1 MVLILV
7 LVREEL
13 ISEDWDLVKRLLP
26 SDWQASA
33 RQCGALRRSRNVA
46 SAETLLR
53 LILLHVAGGL
63 SLRQTV
69 VRAEIF
75 GWASLSDVALLKR
88 LRASANW
95 LESLCWGL
103 WSSWDWPPGVAPG
116 RRWRIV
122 DATTAQEPG
131 ATGIDWRVHYVVGLP
146 SLACE
151 FVAVTNCRGAETL
164 CRIPVRPADVLLADR
179 GYSHRAGVDWVL
191 SQKADVIVR
200 HQGPNFPLLES
211 RSRAFDLLSALRGL
225 HQHEPGTWKVCF
237 QYQERTWAVWLH
249 AVRKSAAAAQ
259 HTREALRKE
268 HGAGV
273 QAQPL
278 ELGEYVVVLPSL
290 RPAAVP
296 APAVLGLYRG
306 RWQIE
311 LVFKRLKSLLGV
323 GELAKYDDASA
334 KAWLQAKLLTA
345 LLMERLEREAF
356 LFSPWGYPLLGTV
369 GLAGVSRSARQLSA
383 SGGPGLVAAPVAKTR
398 REAEAKTAGKAPQTA
413 DADDAIS

>member
-1 MVLILV
+1 M
-7 LVREEL
+7 RDEL
-13 ISEDWDLVKRLLP
+13 FSTDWDVVKRLLP
-26 SDWQASA
+26 DDWQTSA
-33 RQCGALRRSRNVA
+33 RQCGALRRSRNVN

-69 VRAEIF
+69 VRAGIL
-75 GWASLSDVALLKR
+75 GWAELSDVALLKR

-95 LESLCWGL
+95 LESLCWGM
-103 WSSWDWPPGVAPG
+103 WSTGDWPRGLAQG

-151 FVAVTNCRGAETL
+151 FVSVTNFRGAETL

-191 SQKADVIVR
+191 SQRADVIVR
-200 HQGPNFPLLES
+200 HNGPAFPLLDRQGKEF
-211 RSRAFDLLSALRGL
+211 ALLGSLRRL
-225 HQHEPGTWKVCF
+225 RQHDPGTWKVKF
-237 QYQERTWAVWLH
+237 EYQERAWGVWLH
-249 AVRKSAAAAQ
+249 AVRKSAAAVEHAQ
-259 HTREALRKE
+259 EALRKE
-268 HGAGV
+268 HGASV
-273 QAQPL
+273 QPQTL
-278 ELGEYVVVLPSL
+278 ELAEYVVVLTSL
-290 RPAAVP
+290 DPRAVS
-296 APAVLGLYRG
+296 ALAVLGLYRG
-306 RWQIE
+306 RGQIE

-323 GELAKYDDASA
+323 GELAKYDADSA

-356 LFSPWGYPLLGTV
+356 LFSPWGYPLLGEV
-369 GLAGVSRSARQLSA
+369 AVAGVPGSEGRLATSSGSSLVSEPAPEARRDDTWKTEGA
-383 SGGPGLVAAPVAKTR
+383 S
-398 REAEAKTAGKAPQTA
+398 PQTPGA
-413 DADDAIS
+413 DESIS